1 MNPFLW
7 LILTVLDLYKWILI
21 ASIIVSWLIAFGI
34 INMQNP
40 YARQANYALRRLTE
54 PVLGPIRRVLPDL
67 GGLDF
72 SPLVAFLGIMF
83 LQQAIVYYLAPL
95 LMG

>member
-7 LILTVLDLYKWILI
+7 LVLTVLDIYKWILI
-21 ASIIVSWLIAFGI
+21 ASIVVSWLIAFGI

-40 YARQANYALRRLTE
+40 YARQANHALRRLTE
-54 PVLGPIRRVLPDL
+54 PVLAPIRRVLPDL

-72 SPLVAFLGIMF
+72 SPIVAFVAIMF
-83 LQQAIVYYLAPL
+83 VEQAIVYYLAPL